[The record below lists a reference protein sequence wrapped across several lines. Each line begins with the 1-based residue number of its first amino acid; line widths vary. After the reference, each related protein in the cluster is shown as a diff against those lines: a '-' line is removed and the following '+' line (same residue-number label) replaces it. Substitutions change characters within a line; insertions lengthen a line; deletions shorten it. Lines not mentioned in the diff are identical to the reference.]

1 MARLDAATFVL
12 VTACAGEPMGEVDE
26 TDGASGTST
35 TGEATSSS
43 STGSTTSAGSSSSE
57 ESSSS
62 SGESSDSE
70 ASSGGPA
77 ASLPS
82 EVLDLANWKLTLPI
96 AGRREGPREVL
107 QPELATFAIDPWFMV
122 DASGHAVVFRANAG
136 GVTTDNSGYPR
147 SELREMA
154 SEGAEEAAWSTGE
167 GTHTMTIVQSI
178 TNLPV
183 AKPHVVAGQIH
194 DAEDDVVMI
203 RLEGEH
209 LFVEGGGD
217 ELGALEPAYAL
228 GTVFTVVLAAHD
240 GMIDVYYENLDTPA
254 VSIERDVDGCYFKAG
269 AYTQSNEEQG
279 DEPDAYGEVVIREL
293 VVVHE

>member
-1 MARLDAATFVL
+1 VSG
-12 VTACAGEPMGEVDE
+12 GESQESEG
-26 TDGASGTST
+26 
-35 TGEATSSS
+35 
-43 STGSTTSAGSSSSE
+43 STG
-57 ESSSS
+57 
-62 SGESSDSE
+62 
-70 ASSGGPA
+70 GPP

-82 EVLDLANWKLTLPI
+82 EVLELSNWKLTLPI
-96 AGRREGPREVL
+96 TGRGDAPREVL

-122 DASGHAVVFRANAG
+122 DAGGDAVVFRANAG
-136 GVTTDNSGYPR
+136 GATTENSGYPR

-154 SEGAEEAAWSTGE
+154 FDGAEEAAWATSE

-178 TNLPV
+178 TAVPE

-194 DAEDDVVMI
+194 DSEDDVVMI
-203 RLEGEH
+203 RLEGER
-209 LFVEGGGD
+209 LFVEGGGGD
-217 ELGALEPAYAL
+217 ELGELEPAYAL
-228 GTVFTVVLAAHD
+228 GTVFTLVLAAHD
-240 GMIDVYYENLDTPA
+240 GVIDIYYDDLDTPA